1 MVVPSSQYREDY
13 TISVPSNT
21 VTGQVDH
28 YLTFILPEGA
38 VLDLNGENPEDETS
52 TLASDELVVTPL
64 ENTTWRTLT
73 LPMEEGTHVASADQP
88 FGLMVY
94 GYGCAFSYAYPG
106 GLNLETTP

>member
-1 MVVPSSQYREDY
+1 MVPNPS
-13 TISVPSNT
+13 

-28 YLTFILPEGA
+28 YLTFILPEDA

-52 TLASDELVVTPL
+52 SLASDELVVTPL
-64 ENTTWRTLT
+64 VNTQWRTLT
-73 LPMEEGTHVASADQP
+73 LPVEEGTHAASSNEP

-106 GLNLETTP
+106 GLNLEATTQ